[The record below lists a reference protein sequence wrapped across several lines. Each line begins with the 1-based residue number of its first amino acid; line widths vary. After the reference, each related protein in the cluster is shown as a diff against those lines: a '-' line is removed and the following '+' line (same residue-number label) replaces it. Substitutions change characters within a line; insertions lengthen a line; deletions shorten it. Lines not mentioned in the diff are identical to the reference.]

1 MEEKKPTVPA
11 AEPAEAAGM
20 RPETGDGGLPGRRKF
35 PTVGDMLALL
45 GIALG
50 AQIVVGTAV
59 MLFMLFA
66 GHGFDYKSMEPAALG
81 KLMAALYFCS
91 MSITLAGILYY
102 RRARGGSGP
111 WARFSVRGLNPA
123 LLLWAFVLIFA
134 VGVVL
139 EPLLTL
145 LPELSLEV
153 GRGFWTIL
161 SLVVFAPVFEELIC
175 RGVVL
180 SSLRMRYGVV
190 TAWLVS
196 SLFFGVLHGQ
206 PAQVIGASVIG
217 LILGFV
223 YLATDSMWS
232 VMILHALNNA
242 VAYLAMATGHGN
254 ALLIELVE
262 SRTLYVLIYIA
273 ALALTA
279 VSGYMMLR
287 TLRRMKAGDKNPSAA

>member
-20 RPETGDGGLPGRRKF
+20 RSETGDGGLPGRRKF

-50 AQIVVGTAV
+50 AQIVVGTAA

-91 MSITLAGILYY
+91 MSITLVGILYY

-145 LPELSLEV
+145 LPEHV
-153 GRGFWTIL
+153 QGYGPGYGDHGRP
-161 SLVVFAPVFEELIC
+161 S
-175 RGVVL
+175 
-180 SSLRMRYGVV
+180 
-190 TAWLVS
+190 
-196 SLFFGVLHGQ
+196 
-206 PAQVIGASVIG
+206 GA
-217 LILGFV
+217 
-223 YLATDSMWS
+223 
-232 VMILHALNNA
+232 
-242 VAYLAMATGHGN
+242 
-254 ALLIELVE
+254 
-262 SRTLYVLIYIA
+262 
-273 ALALTA
+273 
-279 VSGYMMLR
+279 
-287 TLRRMKAGDKNPSAA
+287 